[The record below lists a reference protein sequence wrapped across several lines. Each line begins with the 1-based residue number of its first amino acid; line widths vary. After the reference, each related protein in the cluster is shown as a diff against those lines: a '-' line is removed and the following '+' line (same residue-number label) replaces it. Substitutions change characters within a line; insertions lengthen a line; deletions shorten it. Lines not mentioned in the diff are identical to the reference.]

1 MVGCYLQGGLGNNM
15 FQIAAAHSLAL
26 DNNDI
31 SVFNGDNVGQVHKNI
46 NEYKDNIFKNVNIQ
60 KNPKYKKTYNEPFFN
75 FNGIKYMDGL
85 LLVGYFQSEKY
96 FKHNKKEIIKLFYPN
111 EKHIQHIKEKYEK
124 ILDKKTCSIHVRR
137 GDYLNLPNHH
147 PVCTLEYYNRA
158 IELMTVDKF
167 VVFSDDI
174 HWCRENFIGDKFIFI
189 EGNSDYIDLWLMSFC
204 DNNIIANSSFS
215 WWGAWLNKNENKKII
230 SPETWFGEDKKL
242 ETKDIVP
249 TKWKKI

>member
-96 FKHNKKEIIKLFYPN
+96 FKHNKKEKSLY
-111 EKHIQHIKEKYEK
+111 KSL
-124 ILDKKTCSIHVRR
+124 ILT
-137 GDYLNLPNHH
+137 N
-147 PVCTLEYYNRA
+147 
-158 IELMTVDKF
+158 
-167 VVFSDDI
+167 
-174 HWCRENFIGDKFIFI
+174 
-189 EGNSDYIDLWLMSFC
+189 
-204 DNNIIANSSFS
+204 
-215 WWGAWLNKNENKKII
+215 
-230 SPETWFGEDKKL
+230 
-242 ETKDIVP
+242 
-249 TKWKKI
+249 